1 MGFPSIFM
9 RASVQPRQGFATL
22 TAFVCKDFIVTQSD
36 HTPMMQQYLGIKAQ
50 YQHALVFYR
59 MGDFYE
65 LFYEDAA
72 KAAELLDITLTT
84 RGQSAGE
91 PIPMCGVP
99 YHAADGYLAKLVK
112 AGVAVAIC
120 EQIGDPKESKG
131 PVAREV
137 VRIVTPGTL
146 TEEGLLDSH
155 LESSICAMVD
165 VDHCYGMALIEVA
178 SGRFECLYTDSIE
191 SLQSQIGRAQP
202 SEFLIPEGSA
212 LHRVLPHRAAVTV
225 WPPSSFEV
233 EDNLQQL
240 ARLGIELPFAA
251 DGKSSASLGL
261 IAAAVALR
269 YVIETQKRDLPHLS
283 AITAIDAHDLVEI
296 DPASRRNLELTE
308 NLRGEQD
315 HTLYSVLNATRTAM
329 GGRLLA
335 RWLTQPLRGNL
346 EVLDR
351 LDAVEELLRTR
362 GHPPIQEVLRHIG
375 DVERIISRIALKSA
389 RPRDLARLRNA
400 LERLPELKTLLQAF
414 QTARL
419 RMLAQDVAP
428 QDDIAHHLRTAIVDE
443 PPVVLREGGVIKQ
456 GYDAELDELRDI
468 SEGAAGY
475 LIALEQ
481 QERGETGLSTLKVG
495 YNRVHGYYI
504 ELSKSQA
511 EQAPAHYIRRQTLKN
526 AERFITPELKT
537 FEDKALSSQSKAL
550 ARERLL
556 FDALID
562 SLVSQLRPLRAFAD
576 GLAQLDVLTTF
587 AERALH
593 LDLVRPILTEAP
605 QLRIEAGRH
614 LVVESMTTDP
624 FVPNDICFDADAR
637 QYIITGPNMGGKST
651 FMRQTAIIAIL
662 GRTGSFVPAI
672 RAEIGDLDRVF
683 TRIGSSDDLAGGRS
697 TFMVEMTE
705 TALILNHA
713 TERSLVLLDEIGR
726 GTSTFDGLSIAWATG
741 QHIAEQIG
749 AMTLFATHYFELT
762 LLASALPHTK
772 NLHLSA
778 REHDDSIVFL
788 YAVNEGPANQSYGL
802 QVAKLAGVPKQVIQ
816 IAEDKLH
823 GLERTDDTRSLD
835 SQLAAPA
842 QSDLF
847 NKQPNYAPIV
857 TLLRGL
863 EPDQLTPREA
873 LDLLYQL
880 KQKLKD
886 LD

>member
-1 MGFPSIFM
+1 M
-9 RASVQPRQGFATL
+9 QPPQGFARL
-22 TAFVCKDFIVTQSD
+22 SSFVQPDIVVTQTA

-50 YQHALVFYR
+50 YEHALVFYR

-65 LFYEDAA
+65 LFYEDAVR
-72 KAAELLDITLTT
+72 AADLLDITLTT

-146 TEEGLLDSH
+146 TEEGLLESH
-155 LESSICAMVD
+155 LESSICALID
-165 VDHCYGMALIEVA
+165 SGEDYGMALIEIA
-178 SGRFECLYTDSIE
+178 SGRFECLQTQSLE
-191 SLQSQIGRAQP
+191 SLQSQISRAQP
-202 SEFLIPEGSA
+202 SEFLLPEES
-212 LHRVLPHRAAVTV
+212 VLQRILPTRAAVTG
-225 WPPSSFEV
+225 WPRSSFDV
-233 EDNLQQL
+233 EENLQHLEQ
-240 ARLGIELPFAA
+240 LGIDLPN
-251 DGKSSASLGL
+251 ASDEGATHQLGL
-261 IAAAVALR
+261 AAAGAAVR
-269 YVIETQKRDLPHLS
+269 YVIETQKRDLPHLN
-283 AITAIDAHDLVEI
+283 AIATIHAEDLVEI

-308 NLRGEQD
+308 NLRGEQE
-315 HTLYSVLNATRTAM
+315 HTLFSVLNTTRTAM

-335 RWLTQPLRGNL
+335 RWLTQPLRSNQ
-346 EVLDR
+346 EVFDR
-351 LDAVEELLRTR
+351 LDAVEELIVAQTFSS
-362 GHPPIQEVLRHIG
+362 IQDVLRHIG

-400 LERLPELKTLLQAF
+400 LERLPELSALLHHLDSP
-414 QTARL
+414 RL
-419 RMLAQDVAP
+419 VQLSTDVAP
-428 QDDIAHHLRTAIVDE
+428 QDEIASHLRAAIHDE
-443 PPVVLREGGVIKQ
+443 PPVVLREGGVIKP
-456 GYDAELDELRDI
+456 GYDAELDELRNI
-468 SEGAAGY
+468 SEGAADY

-481 QERGETGLSTLKVG
+481 QERSDTGLSTLKVG

-511 EQAPAHYIRRQTLKN
+511 EHAPAHYIRRQTLKN

-550 ARERLL
+550 ARERFL
-556 FDALID
+556 FEALIE
-562 SLVSQLRPLRAFAD
+562 SLVAELLPLRAFSN
-576 GLAQLDVLTTF
+576 GLAQIDVLTTF
-587 AERALH
+587 AERARS
-593 LDLVRPILTEAP
+593 LDLVRPTLSETPELI
-605 QLRIEAGRH
+605 IEAGRH
-614 LVVESMTTDP
+614 LVVESMSTDP
-624 FVPNDICFDADAR
+624 FVPNDIHFDADAR

-662 GRTGSFVPAI
+662 GRTGSFVPAN
-672 RAEIGDLDRVF
+672 RAVVGDLDRVF

-705 TALILNHA
+705 TALILKHA

-741 QHIAEQIG
+741 QYIAEQIG

-762 LLASALPHTK
+762 LLATALPHTK

-778 REHDDSIVFL
+778 REHDDTIVFL

-802 QVAKLAGVPKQVIQ
+802 QVAKLAGVPRGVIQ

-823 GLERTDDTRSLD
+823 GLEHAEHTRSLH
-835 SQLAAPA
+835 SEPLAPA

-847 NKQPNYAPIV
+847 ATASRHEPVIH
-857 TLLRGL
+857 LLRRL

-873 LDLLYQL
+873 LDTLYRLQQTL
-880 KQKLKD
+880 AD